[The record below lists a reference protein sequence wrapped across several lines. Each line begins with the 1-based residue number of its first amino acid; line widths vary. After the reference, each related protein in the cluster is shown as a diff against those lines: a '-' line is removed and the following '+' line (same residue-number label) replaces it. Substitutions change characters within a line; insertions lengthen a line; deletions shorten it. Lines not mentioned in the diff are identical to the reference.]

1 MKSFSIKL
9 NKILKWF
16 LIVSLAIFVI
26 IGIGITY
33 FYTIA
38 FKLDPW
44 DYKTKE
50 ISDIKLP
57 ERPNILFL
65 VAEDMSSRVGAFG
78 DPLAQTP
85 NIDKLASQG
94 IRYTNVFTT
103 AGVCAPS
110 RAALITGMNQISM
123 GGQHMRTGGRPAGG
137 YYCVPPPD
145 MKAFPELLRAAG
157 YYTFNIAKEDYQ
169 FSDMLPGS
177 GPFTIWDDEN
187 NNNLWR
193 GRRINQPFFGMI
205 NFMETHESGLFRP
218 LGNKP
223 HSFLHFIMQIVR
235 PAMLMS
241 KSINYEAK
249 TVDPDKIKLPPYYPD
264 TKAVREDIARFY
276 NNINAMDA
284 VVGNILERLEKDGL
298 AESTIIVWTTDHGD
312 CLPRAK
318 RDLTLSG
325 LKVPMVIYWP
335 VAYRPNNVKPGT
347 ADFRLTSF
355 IDLAPTFLDIAKAP
369 KPKYLQGISLLS
381 DSTNQ
386 YVYASKDRMDEI
398 YYRQRA
404 IIDKRFEYIK
414 SWYPKV
420 PDGAHIKFRDN
431 IEMMRDMWKLKDE
444 NKLDK
449 NQILWFEPTGKER
462 LYDLK
467 NDPYQLHNLANDT
480 TYRKT
485 LNRMR
490 SALNKWLTGIGD
502 WSDVS
507 EDEMVESFLDNG
519 KQKITPLPEMTV
531 SENVLVV
538 TCKEEAASIGYQIND
553 GPWQLYINPLS
564 LTGNEKIVAKAVRYG
579 WKESEE
585 VILINK

>member
-1 MKSFSIKL
+1 MMKKT
-9 NKILKWF
+9 LKWF
-16 LIVSLAIFVI
+16 SIILLAFLVLIGA
-26 IGIGITY
+26 GIAY
-33 FYTIA
+33 FYTTA
-38 FKLDPW
+38 FKLVPW
-44 DYKTKE
+44 QYPAKVVPDN
-50 ISDIKLP
+50 KLP
-57 ERPNILFL
+57 DRPNILFL

-78 DPLAQTP
+78 DSLAQTP

-94 IRYTNVFTT
+94 VRYTNVFTT

-110 RAALITGMNQISM
+110 RAGLITGMNQISM
-123 GGQHMRTGGRPAGG
+123 GGQHMRTGSRPAGG
-137 YYCVPPPD
+137 YYCVPPPE
-145 MKAFPELLRAAG
+145 MKAFPELLRTAG

-169 FSDMLPGS
+169 FSGMLPGS

-193 GRRINQPFFGMI
+193 ERRKGQPFFGMI

-218 LGNKP
+218 FGNKP
-223 HSFLHFIMQIVR
+223 HSFLHFIMQLMR

-241 KSINYEAK
+241 RSINYEAK

-298 AESTIIVWTTDHGD
+298 AESTIVVWTTDHGD

-335 VAYRPNNVKPGT
+335 EAYRPNNVKPGT
-347 ADFRLTSF
+347 ADDRLTSF
-355 IDLAPTFLDIAKAP
+355 VDLAPTFLDIAKAP
-369 KPKYLQGISLLS
+369 KPEYLQGISLLS

-386 YVYASKDRMDEI
+386 YVYAAKDRIDEI

-404 IIDKRFEYIK
+404 IIDKRFEYIE
-414 SWYPKV
+414 SWYPEV
-420 PDGAHIKFRDN
+420 PDGEHIKFRDN
-431 IEMMRDMWKLKDE
+431 IEMMRDMWKLKNE

-462 LYDLK
+462 LYDLEK
-467 NDPYQLHNLANDT
+467 DPYELHNLAADT
-480 TYRKT
+480 AYTET
-485 LNRMR
+485 LNRIKT
-490 SALNKWLTGIGD
+490 ALDEWLNRIGD
-502 WSDVS
+502 WSVIT
-507 EDEMVESFLDNG
+507 EDEMVKRFYPNG
-519 KQKITPLPEMTV
+519 KRQITPDPVINMVNNKIVISCPE
-531 SENVLVV
+531 
-538 TCKEEAASIGYQIND
+538 KAASIGYKINN
-553 GPWQLYINPLS
+553 GPWLLYTKPFSIKPHD
-564 LTGNEKIVAKAVRYG
+564 KVAAKAVRYG
-579 WKESEE
+579 WKESCAVTSIE
-585 VILINK
+585 K

>member
-1 MKSFSIKL
+1 MKSFSIK
-9 NKILKWF
+9 KIIKWF
-16 LIVSLAIFVI
+16 LIILLALFVI
-26 IGIGITY
+26 AGAGLTY
-33 FYTIA
+33 FYTTA
-38 FKLDPW
+38 FKLVPW
-44 DYKTKE
+44 EYKSKE
-50 ISDIKLP
+50 VSGNNLP

-78 DPLAQTP
+78 DSLAQTP

-110 RAALITGMNQISM
+110 RAGLITGMNQISM
-123 GGQHMRTGGRPAGG
+123 GGQHMRTGGRPEGG

-145 MKAFPELLRAAG
+145 MKAYPELLRAAG

-169 FSDMLPGS
+169 FSGMLPGS

-193 GRRINQPFFGMI
+193 GRKGGQPFFGMI

-241 KSINYEAK
+241 RGINYEAK
-249 TVDPDKIKLPPYYPD
+249 TVDPHKIKLPPYYPD
-264 TKAVREDIARFY
+264 TKAVREDIAKFY
-276 NNINAMDA
+276 NNINVMDA
-284 VVGNILERLEKDGL
+284 VVGNIIERLEKDGL
-298 AESTIIVWTTDHGD
+298 AESTIVIWTTDHGD

-335 VAYRPNNVKPGT
+335 EAYRPKNIKPGT

-369 KPKYLQGISLLS
+369 KPKYLQGFSLLS
-381 DSTNQ
+381 DSSNQ
-386 YVYASKDRMDEI
+386 YVYASKDRIDEI
-398 YYRQRA
+398 SYRQRA
-404 IIDKRFEYIK
+404 IIDSNFSYIK
-414 SWYPKV
+414 SWYPDV

-449 NQILWFEPTGKER
+449 NQMLWFEPTGKER
-462 LYDLK
+462 LYDLQK
-467 NDPYQLHNLANDT
+467 DPLELHNLVNDT
-480 TYRKT
+480 TYT
-485 LNRMR
+485 NELNRMR
-490 SALNKWLTGIGD
+490 IALSDWLNRIDD
-502 WSDVS
+502 WSDIP
-507 EDEMVESFLDNG
+507 ENEMVEGFLDNG
-519 KQKITPLPEMTV
+519 KQKITPLPEITV
-531 SENVLVV
+531 SGNELSIS
-538 TCKEEAASIGYQIND
+538 CEEKGASIGYQIND
-553 GPWQLYINPLS
+553 GPWQLYINPLY
-564 LTGNEKIVAKAVRYG
+564 LIGNEKITAKAVRYG
-579 WKESEE
+579 WKESKE
-585 VILINK
+585 VNFTNN